1 MTEERTRK
9 EVSTVRNYI
18 APEIHE
24 LGGFAKETGFGIG
37 GAQAGWW
44 IIADIYGP
52 NPSF

>member
-24 LGGFAKETGFGIG
+24 RAALATETGFGVG
-37 GAQAGWW
+37 GAQEGWW

-52 NPSF
+52 SPF

>member
-1 MTEERTRK
+1 M
-9 EVSTVRNYI
+9 RNYI

-37 GAQAGWW
+37 GAQEGWW

-52 NPSF
+52 TPSF

>member
-1 MTEERTRK
+1 M
-9 EVSTVRNYI
+9 RNYI

-24 LGGFAKETGFGIG
+24 LGGFAKETGFGS
-37 GAQAGWW
+37 AQEGWW

>member
-1 MTEERTRK
+1 MTEERNRK
-9 EVSTVRNYI
+9 EVSI

-37 GAQAGWW
+37 GAQEGWW